1 MKKPI
6 VGWML
11 SGYLKPLLVK
21 NTRGLPL
28 MTMGLLCLRSARSFG
43 VHIDTPHW
51 CQCRHG
57 AGLCFWKIHF
67 FAQHSSPQHKREL
80 SASKPFKPPIYSSL
94 LLGTQADACA
104 HIDLQDSE
112 GSCTG
117 RTSHSIS
124 TRHNSASA
132 TASWWLKAR
141 PGEVTGFLGLGRRHP
156 DSLFPEDQNN

>member
-11 SGYLKPLLVK
+11 PGYLKPLLVK

-28 MTMGLLCLRSARSFG
+28 TMTMGLLCLRSTRSFG
-43 VHIDTPHW
+43 VHIYTPHW

-67 FAQHSSPQHKREL
+67 FAQHCSPQHKSGL
-80 SASKPFKPPIYSSL
+80 SASKPFKPPIYSLL
-94 LLGTQADACA
+94 LLGTQADACV
-104 HIDLQDSE
+104 HIGLQDSE

-124 TRHNSASA
+124 TQHNSASA
-132 TASWWLKAR
+132 T
-141 PGEVTGFLGLGRRHP
+141 
-156 DSLFPEDQNN
+156 DS